1 MERVIE
7 IVKVIGK
14 RGLSFRG
21 GGRSE
26 AAYSFN
32 DDTVDHG
39 TFLELVLLL
48 SKFDPCLQKHV
59 NECIQASK
67 QLHGSGTVRGRG
79 AQVTF
84 LSKTTVNS
92 VIGVIGRL
100 IQEKVAA
107 EVRQAEM
114 FSIQI
119 DTTQDISAHDQCSV
133 VIRYVTD
140 SIHERLIS
148 VINCKASTGQYF
160 ADLIQN
166 LLGRMG
172 IDLKLCAGNATDG
185 AANMQGE
192 YRGL

>member
-59 NECIQASK
+59 NECIQSSK
-67 QLHGSGTVRGRG
+67 QLETGTVRGRG
-79 AQVTF
+79 SQVTF

-119 DTTQDISAHDQCSV
+119 
-133 VIRYVTD
+133 
-140 SIHERLIS
+140 

-160 ADLIQN
+160 VDLIQN

-172 IDLKLCAGNATDG
+172 IDLELCAGNATDG